1 MTEKLYQADSCLLA
15 FRATV
20 TRVEDAGDGK
30 TRVYLDRTA
39 FYPESGGQ
47 PADAGT
53 LGGFTVLDVGETDAG
68 EVFHLL
74 EGGGPA
80 PGAAVEGRV
89 DAARRF
95 DHMQQHS
102 GQHILSA
109 AFWAG
114 GAFRTVGFHLGADAA
129 TIDLSPPTATPCQV
143 DAAFDAANAV
153 VWEDRPVSVSCHD
166 KAETAELGLRKPT
179 VREGLIRVVTVAD
192 CDRSACGGTHVR
204 RTGEVG
210 MIAFLRSEKLKD
222 KLRIHFACGGRAHRR
237 FRAEHR
243 VISDLCALTT
253 TGVPELVQRVK
264 SLQTDVKALEREAG
278 RLKGE
283 ILKSGVPRLLAE
295 AVKVGPAAVV
305 ICALDEPSAQ
315 AQALCRALLEAGRLV
330 AAVVGSSRDGTL
342 FLGRTPD
349 LSPDLTRLA
358 AALRERFSG
367 KGGGRPDLAQ
377 VGSLDPGRLGEAL
390 TYCGEWLGREIGTP

>member
-1 MTEKLYQADSCLLA
+1 MTEKLYQADSRLLT
-15 FRATV
+15 FRAVV
-20 TRVEDAGDGK
+20 TRVEDAGDGRF
-30 TRVYLDRTA
+30 RVFLDRTA
-39 FYPESGGQ
+39 FYPDSGGQ
-47 PADAGT
+47 PADTGT
-53 LGGFTVLDVGETDAG
+53 LGGHTVLDVGETDEG
-68 EVFHLL
+68 EVVHLVDGSVP
-74 EGGGPA
+74 E
-80 PGAAVEGRV
+80 PGSEVEGRV

-114 GAFRTVGFHLGADAA
+114 GGYKTVGFHLGADAA
-129 TIDLSPPTATPCQV
+129 TIDLSPPTASPEQL

-153 VWEDRPVSVSCHD
+153 VWDDRPVSVRSYD

-179 VREGLIRVVTVAD
+179 AREGMIRVVTVVG

-204 RTGEVG
+204 STGEVG
-210 MIAFLRSEKLKD
+210 LIAFLRSERLKD

-243 VISDLCALTT
+243 VISELCALTT
-253 TGVPELVQRVK
+253 TGVPELVPRVR
-264 SLQTDVKALEREAG
+264 SLQEDVKTLEREAG

-283 ILKSGVPRLLAE
+283 ILKAGIPRLLE
-295 AVKVGPAAVV
+295 NAVKAGPAAVV
-305 ICALDEPSAQ
+305 TCSLDEPSAQ
-315 AQALCRALLEAGRLV
+315 AQALCRALLEAGRPV
-330 AAVVGSSRDGTL
+330 AAAVGSSRDGTL
-342 FLGRTPD
+342 FLGRTPG

-358 AALRERFSG
+358 AELRERFSG

-377 VGSLDPGRLGEAL
+377 VGGLDPGRLGEAL
-390 TYCGEWLGREIGTP
+390 ACCGEWIGREIGTG